1 MSNPIDGLLT
11 KEQTDLIFENM
22 SDGVLMVNE
31 DGINTYMNSACAK
44 LLHVSAPD
52 VISSSFTDLFMQDKK
67 NSAYNKLF

>member
-31 DGINTYMNSACAK
+31 DGIITYMNSA
-44 LLHVSAPD
+44 
-52 VISSSFTDLFMQDKK
+52 
-67 NSAYNKLF
+67 

>member
-31 DGINTYMNSACAK
+31 DGIITYMNSACAK

-52 VISSSFTDLFMQDKK
+52 VIRQLLYGSVPAEQEEPRIQ
-67 NSAYNKLF
+67 